1 MATTAN
7 EAEVLRIRRVA
18 GLLYIAARPVRI
30 LKSINWPPAVKQA
43 FFARDAQALPEVS
56 YPGFD
61 PGPSVDAIREA
72 RRLIVPVSPI
82 DLWFERQAESIEGG
96 ARMLAGMGTAV
107 FFEHAR
113 RLYGE
118 PTAPLRYYPA
128 TSLELAQRVR
138 VVIDGLAGIDPGVA
152 PRTYRTAEEVAGDI
166 AERVARHFGED
177 APRVEIVE
185 KLSANALATASA
197 IRIRSGARFTDRDAA
212 QLLQHEAFIHAATS
226 INGRA
231 QTDLPV
237 LAAGHPC
244 TTRTQEGLAVFA
256 EIISGTM
263 ELDRLQRLADRVFA
277 IQMAIDGADFLD
289 VYRYFLE
296 RTDNPDQSFE
306 SARRVFRGGILTGG
320 APFTKDVV
328 YLFGLLQVTNA
339 IRAIFGAGRTDC
351 LRLLFCGKLDL
362 QDLPA
367 LAELARMRL
376 CRLPRYLPPWVSD
389 SSGLLTLLTYS
400 TFINQI
406 DAAPMIAVARKML
419 ESAPVVELPAAG
431 VSGTEGAREPLREGE
446 ARTRA

>member
-1 MATTAN
+1 MVQPVSDT
-7 EAEVLRIRRVA
+7 EILRIKNVA
-18 GLLYIAARPVRI
+18 SLLYRAARPLRI
-30 LKSINWPPAVKQA
+30 LRSINWSPAVKQA
-43 FFARDAQALPEVS
+43 FFARGARALPEVS
-56 YPGFD
+56 YPRFD
-61 PGPSVDAIREA
+61 PAPTVEAIRQV
-72 RRLIVPVSPI
+72 RRLIVPLSPI
-82 DLWFERQAESIEGG
+82 DLWFERQADSIEGG

-107 FFEHAR
+107 FFEYAR

-138 VVIDGLAGIDPGVA
+138 AVIEDLACVDPGV
-152 PRTYRTAEEVAGDI
+152 PPPVYRTAEDVAREIG
-166 AERVARHFGED
+166 EHVSRHFGED
-177 APRVEIVE
+177 SPRLEIVD

-197 IRIRSGARFTDRDAA
+197 IRIRRDARFTDRDAA
-212 QLLQHEAFIHAATS
+212 QLLHHEAFIHVATS

-263 ELDRLQRLADRVFA
+263 ELDRLRRLADRVFA
-277 IQMAIDGADFLD
+277 IQMAIEGADFLD
-289 VYRYFLE
+289 VYRYFLG
-296 RTDNPDQSFE
+296 RAGNTDQAFE
-306 SARRVFRGGILTGG
+306 SARRVFRGGVLTGG

-328 YLFGLLQVTNA
+328 YLFGLLQVSNA
-339 IRAIFGAGRTDC
+339 IRAIFAAGRSDC

-362 QDLPA
+362 QDIPA
-367 LAELARMRL
+367 LAELTRMGL

-389 SSGLLTLLTYS
+389 PRSLLALLTYS

-406 DAAPMIAVARKML
+406 DMAPMIAVAERML
-419 ESAPVVELPAAG
+419 ESAPVVELPP
-431 VSGTEGAREPLREGE
+431 SRR
-446 ARTRA
+446 